1 MNFLK
6 TYYEQIIKFDITNKF
21 KLTNN
26 TNVTKIKKITL
37 NFGCKNFS
45 IQKFATT
52 ILALEMI
59 ATKKARITT
68 AKNPN
73 LLLKIQKGQPSGCKV
88 ILKNKEI
95 YAFLTKLHLEI
106 LPKLKN
112 FEEFNIG
119 IQSSSF
125 SFRIPSDKIMLKEF
139 ENHYPLF
146 ANLPNLDVH
155 ISTSAQSF
163 EELLFLIKSFKFPG
177 SKTL

>member
-1 MNFLK
+1 MSFLK
-6 TYYEQIIKFDITNKF
+6 TYYEQIIKPDITNKF
-21 KLTNN
+21 KFNDNKTI
-26 TNVTKIKKITL
+26 TKLKKITL

-52 ILALEMI
+52 MLALEI
-59 ATKKARITT
+59 ISTKKASITT

-88 ILKNKEI
+88 VLKNKEM

-112 FEEFNIG
+112 FEEFNIET
-119 IQSSSF
+119 QSSSF
-125 SFRIPSDKIMLKEF
+125 LFRIPSDKIMLKEF

-155 ISTSAQSF
+155 ISTNAKSPN
-163 EELLFLIKSFKFPG
+163 ETLFLAKSFKFTV
-177 SKTL
+177 SKIL